1 MLCYFFSWVRD
12 KEMPNCLHKL
22 WQVPLQPNKS
32 NKMKRSLNMRLKQ
45 RTKQKSSSDIKPFI
59 WQKLKV
65 KQGWSEPCFDT
76 LPLIPY
82 CVNHTVFFFQHFH
95 KEGKHGWIN
104 CSLTMTFTQRFL
116 TGFLTTWGLR
126 NKRRNCIMMMPHYPD
141 LSSAS
146 DCWGKFPTRKHHS
159 GTISNNNMQT
169 NNNNNHY

>member
-32 NKMKRSLNMRLKQ
+32 NKMKRSTKYEVETKNQTEIKFGHQTFHLAKVKGETRLK
-45 RTKQKSSSDIKPFI
+45 
-59 WQKLKV
+59 W
-65 KQGWSEPCFDT
+65 T
-76 LPLIPY
+76 LFWYTTL
-82 CVNHTVFFFQHFH
+82 VFFFQHFH

-126 NKRRNCIMMMPHYPD
+126 NKCRNCIMMMPHYPD

-159 GTISNNNMQT
+159 GTIPNNNMQT